1 MIEEMFG
8 GIIGGKCSLNFSR
21 NGRRNLRKG
30 IKEIRER
37 IWGEM
42 IEGKASENQRKE
54 GLKFTRTF
62 FWHFAW
68 KIQEVENS

>member
-1 MIEEMFG
+1 MIEE
-8 GIIGGKCSLNFSR
+8 
-21 NGRRNLRKG
+21 
-30 IKEIRER
+30 
-37 IWGEM
+37 
-42 IEGKASENQRKE
+42 KASENQRKE